1 MAKDPVKH
9 CPECL
14 SALEGPVANCPHCGA
29 VLAKVPQH
37 RQIWPSTILVV
48 LAALVVGA
56 YLTFRDPTPVPNK
69 PTDPLVS
76 EAPAKSQRPS
86 ADSPP
91 PQRPQ
96 REHSPLSAF
105 WVLRAEHEPETR
117 VPLLALRP
125 EAPGP
130 ATLFL
135 PTPHLPL
142 EGALTDAEGRPILLN
157 VLHLDLT
164 RQFILLTPEGELPE
178 QVSPMRVRKSTSLDI
193 GETLQIV
200 DETSMNGIGSTLF
213 LRREAEFLRM
223 DKALPKFSAL
233 VDHDGAAVGYSFGG
247 NTALPLDPALFWLG
261 RTGLGKL
268 GEAQSTVRAANPR
281 HVLEDVNELARKPSS
296 IAKVR
301 RALSLVEHCR
311 PFVQDRDW
319 YAALDDA
326 ERRLHHLLVRL
337 LSAEDPAAALQ
348 HAQQALARFPDHH
361 GLLADMVLLSIKN
374 NPEGAIALYDRLRG
388 QSPEHAAEIADS
400 FIEGLTATADKRIKD
415 GRFQE
420 GLSLLEW
427 LVGIFPRRADL
438 YIRYARAL
446 SRASR
451 HTQARIAAET
461 ATSLDPSY
469 AELLEDYRRAERTAT
484 TAGKSVEIP
493 FDPDTLLIQ
502 ATVRVGGKPLE
513 LVVDTGA
520 SLTTIPSSMA
530 RQLGLLGS
538 SKKRVKIDTAGGTIE
553 AELVQLP
560 SLQIGPITILRISA
574 VIIDLPGSLGN
585 KGLLGQNVLRR
596 MNVQFDSQN
605 HKLVLRKTRRKRR

>member
-1 MAKDPVKH
+1 MVENPVKH

-14 SALEGPVANCPHCGA
+14 STLEGPVANCPHCGA
-29 VLAKVPQH
+29 VLVEIPRR
-37 RQIWPSTILVV
+37 RQIWPILVF
-48 LAALVVGA
+48 LAASVVVA
-56 YLTFRDPTPVPNK
+56 YLAFRDPTPGPNK
-69 PTDPLVS
+69 PTDPPLGND
-76 EAPAKSQRPS
+76 PAISPETPKSP
-86 ADSPP
+86 SPP
-91 PQRPQ
+91 PSPR
-96 REHSPLSAF
+96 RENDSLSAF
-105 WVLRAEHEPETR
+105 WVLRAEHQPEIR

-130 ATLFL
+130 ATFFL

-142 EGALTDAEGRPILLN
+142 KGALTDAEGRTILLN

-164 RQFILLTPEGELPE
+164 RQFILLTPEGEFPE

-193 GETLQIV
+193 GEALQIA
-200 DETSMNGIGSTLF
+200 DETSMSGIGATLF
-213 LRREAEFLRM
+213 LRREAEFLRV

-233 VDHDGAAVGYSFGG
+233 VDHDGAAVGYSFGD
-247 NTALPLDPALFWLG
+247 NTALPLDPVLFWLG

-268 GEAQSTVRAANPR
+268 DEAQLAVRAANPR
-281 HVLEDVNELARKPSS
+281 HVLEDVDELARKPSS
-296 IAKVR
+296 VAKAR
-301 RALSLVEHCR
+301 RALSLLEHCR
-311 PFVQDRDW
+311 PLVQDRDW
-319 YAALDDA
+319 DAALDDA
-326 ERRLHHLLVRL
+326 ERGVHHLLVRL
-337 LSAEDPAAALQ
+337 LSAEDPVTALQ
-348 HAQQALARFPDHH
+348 HAQQTLARFPDHH

-388 QSPEHAAEIADS
+388 QSPEHAAEIADT
-400 FIEGLTATADKRIKD
+400 FIEGLIATADKRIKD

-451 HTQARIAAET
+451 YTQARIAAET
-461 ATSLDPSY
+461 AASLDPSY

-484 TAGKSVEIP
+484 TAGESVEIP

-560 SLQIGPITILRISA
+560 SLQIGPIKILRISA

-605 HKLVLRKTRRKRR
+605 HRLVLRKTRRKRR